1 MIPELPARISGEF
14 PRKFVPTRIDLGDWN
29 EIEPLLEALSQRELQ
44 TVQDLEAWLLDLS
57 EVQAC
62 LFEEGS
68 RREIAMTRQT
78 DDAEIEKAHLAFIEE
93 IKPRL
98 KPYWDRLNRK
108 FLETPLRHELDPQRY
123 RVFARTLENEVRLF
137 REENVP
143 LETEDDRLRQ
153 KYEKVCGGMTVTFQG
168 EEKTLPQMRKYL
180 EETDRSL
187 RQSAWETVAGRYL
200 QDRETLDSLYDQMIE
215 VRHQIARN
223 AGFDNYRDYQHQALG
238 RFDYTPAHCLQFHD
252 AVEKEIVPLTR
263 KLAQRRREDLGLESL
278 RPWDLQVDPKG
289 RPPLRPF
296 EDGEQLS
303 KGCRGIFSQI
313 DPELGGQFESME
325 SHGLLDLLS
334 RKGKAPGGYQANLEE
349 IRLPFIF
356 MNAAG
361 TDSDLFTLL
370 HEGGHAFHTFASRQD
385 PLVAYRSAPIEFCE
399 VASMGME
406 LLSLPHI
413 EEFYSPDEAARSRE
427 NHLQDILQTL
437 AWIATIDAFQHWVYL
452 NPGHKQAERRTAWL
466 EIRQRFGPPVDW
478 TGYEEAH
485 QHLWHRQLHLFTHP
499 FYYIEYGIAQ
509 LGALQL
515 WLRSKKDKKAAIHGY
530 RQALALGG
538 SCPLPDLFAAAGL
551 KFALDR
557 ETVAPLAGYVAEEL
571 QLVEG

>member
-1 MIPELPARISGEF
+1 MCYELPARLSQEF
-14 PRKFVPTRIDLGDWN
+14 PRGFVPAQADLGDWN
-29 EIEPLLEALSQRELQ
+29 EIKPLLVALDERDLS
-44 TVQDLEAWLLDLS
+44 TVADLEAWLLDFS

-62 LFEEGS
+62 LYEEGS

-78 DDAEIEKAHLAFIEE
+78 DDAEIERAHLVFIEE
-93 IKPRL
+93 IKPKL

-108 FLETPLRHELDPQRY
+108 FLDTPARKELDPHRY
-123 RVFARTLENEVRLF
+123 AVFARALENEVRLF

-153 KYEKVCGGMTVTFQG
+153 KYEKTCGGMTVIFQG

-180 EETDRSL
+180 EETDRAL

-200 QDRETLDSLYDQMIE
+200 QDREALDTLYDQMIE

-223 AGFDNYRDYQHQALG
+223 AGFENFRDYQHQALG
-238 RFDYTPAHCLQFHD
+238 RFDYTPGHCLQFHE
-252 AVEKEIVPLTR
+252 AVEKEIVPLTHR
-263 KLAQRRREDLGLESL
+263 IVQQRRRDLGLETL

-296 EDGEQLS
+296 EEGTRLS
-303 KGCRGIFSQI
+303 QGCRRIFYQV
-313 DPELGGQFESME
+313 DPELGSQFESME
-325 SHGLLDLLS
+325 SQGLLDLLS
-334 RKGKAPGGYQANLEE
+334 RKGKAPGGYQANLDE

-370 HEGGHAFHTFASRQD
+370 HEGGHAFHTFASRLD
-385 PLVAYRSAPIEFCE
+385 PLVFYRSAPIEFCE

-413 EEFYSPDEAARSRE
+413 GEFYTPEEVSRSRE
-427 NHLQDILQTL
+427 SHLQDILQTL

-452 NPGHKQAERRTAWL
+452 HPGHRHEERRAKWL
-466 EIRQRFGPPVDW
+466 EIRKRFGPPVDW

-515 WLRSKKDKKAAIHGY
+515 WLRARQEKAVAVRDY

-538 SCPLPDLFAAAGL
+538 SQPLPYLFSTAGL
-551 KFALDR
+551 RFALDR
-557 ETVAPLAGYVAEEL
+557 ETVAPLAGNVAEEL
-571 QLVEG
+571 GLVG

>member
-1 MIPELPARISGEF
+1 MCSELPPRISREF
-14 PRKFVPTRIDLGDWN
+14 PRRFVPAQIDLGDWK
-29 EIEPLLEALSQRELQ
+29 EIQPLMESLSTREIH

-62 LFEEGS
+62 LYEEGS

-108 FLETPLRHELDPQRY
+108 FLETPVRKELDSHRY
-123 RVFARTLENEVRLF
+123 DVYSRALENEVRLY

-153 KYEKVCGGMTVTFQG
+153 KYEKVCGSMTVIFKG

-180 EETDRSL
+180 EETDRAL

-200 QDRETLDSLYDQMIE
+200 QDREPLDGLYDQMIE
-215 VRHQIARN
+215 VRHRIARN
-223 AGFDNYRDYQHQALG
+223 AGFENYRDYQHQALG
-238 RFDYTPAHCLQFHD
+238 RFDYTPQHCLQFHE

-263 KLAQRRREDLGLESL
+263 QIAQRRREDLKLEAL
-278 RPWDLQVDPKG
+278 RPWDLQVDTKG

-296 EDGEQLS
+296 TDGERLAQ
-303 KGCRGIFSQI
+303 GCRKIFKQV
-313 DPELGGQFESME
+313 DPELGAQFESME
-325 SHGLLDLLS
+325 ARGLLDLLS
-334 RKGKAPGGYQANLEE
+334 RKGKAPGGYQATLEE

-406 LLSLPHI
+406 LLSLPYI
-413 EEFYSPDEAARSRE
+413 EEFYSPEEAARSRQS
-427 NHLQDILQTL
+427 HLEDILQTL
-437 AWIATIDAFQHWVYL
+437 AWIATIDAFQHWVYRH
-452 NPGHKQAERRTAWL
+452 PGHKREEREEAWL
-466 EIRQRFGPPVDW
+466 EIRKRFGPPVDW

-485 QHLWHRQLHLFTHP
+485 CHLWHRQLHLFTHP

-509 LGALQL
+509 IGALQL
-515 WLRSKKDKKAAIHGY
+515 WLRARSGKEMAVQGY
-530 RQALALGG
+530 RSALEIGG
-538 SCPLPDLFAAAGL
+538 ARPLPELFAAAGL
-551 KFALDR
+551 RFALDR
-557 ETVAPLAGYVAEEL
+557 ETVAPLAAFVAKEL
-571 QLVEG
+571 GL